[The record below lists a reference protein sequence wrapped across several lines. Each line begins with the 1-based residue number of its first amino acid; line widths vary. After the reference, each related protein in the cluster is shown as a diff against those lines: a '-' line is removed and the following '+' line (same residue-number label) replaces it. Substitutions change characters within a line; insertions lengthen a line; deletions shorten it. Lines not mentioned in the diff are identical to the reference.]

1 MNDLHSAHTN
11 QMSNF
16 INKQQMVHLISQRIV
31 DYGCTK
37 YFLNTLYKAAIVTMK
52 RASQKLRLLQ
62 QSKQKKDISVLET
75 TPASQFKEDIL
86 GRTYSKFREDC
97 LVS

>member
-52 RASQKLRLLQ
+52 RASYTETQTSSTIKT
-62 QSKQKKDISVLET
+62 KKRHLSAGNNICI
-75 TPASQFKEDIL
+75 PI
-86 GRTYSKFREDC
+86 
-97 LVS
+97 

>member
-37 YFLNTLYKAAIVTMK
+37 YFLN
-52 RASQKLRLLQ
+52 
-62 QSKQKKDISVLET
+62 KQI
-75 TPASQFKEDIL
+75 
-86 GRTYSKFREDC
+86 
-97 LVS
+97 